1 MCSICHIH
9 FLLVLYSPDE
19 EEEKVDMKTAVA
31 QVIMGVSVVVFF
43 VWYITTKTD
52 YWWIALLFVAVVVI
66 LATLTYRKLARD
78 REEN

>member
-1 MCSICHIH
+1 MCSIYYIH
-9 FLLVLYSPDE
+9 LLLVLYSPDE